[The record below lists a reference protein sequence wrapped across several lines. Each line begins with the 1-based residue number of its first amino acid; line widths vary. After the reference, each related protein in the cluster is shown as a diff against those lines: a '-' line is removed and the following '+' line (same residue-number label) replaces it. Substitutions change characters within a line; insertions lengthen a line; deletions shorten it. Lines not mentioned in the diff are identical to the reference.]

1 MPDDFNLEM
10 PPERRLEGAGFRL
23 TRLEKDPSI
32 VYLLGADL
40 RIVYCNKAW
49 DDFAASNGG
58 VGINRAAI
66 LGASVMEAMAVP
78 LRPFYARAFTWTQKK
93 LRTWEHDFEC
103 SSPELY
109 RLFHMRVL
117 PLADAYLM
125 VESSLRVERLH
136 GPEHPGMPSY
146 PFAYVNGHGIVT
158 MCSHCRRTQR
168 LKNGGAAIWD
178 FGAGLRREMAAA
190 RVAKIVSQLRGV
202 FLCRERR
209 ASLNTP
215 GLGAIA

>member
-1 MPDDFNLEM
+1 MSDDFKLEV
-10 PPERRLEGAGFRL
+10 PPERRLEEAGFRL

-49 DDFAASNGG
+49 DDFAALNGG
-58 VGINRAAI
+58 AGLNREAV
-66 LGASVMEAMAVP
+66 LGASVMEVTAMP
-78 LRPFYARAFTWTQKK
+78 LRPFYASAFTWTQKK

-103 SSPELY
+103 SSPEFY

-117 PLADAYLM
+117 PLADSYLM
-125 VESSLRVERLH
+125 VENSLRVERPH

-158 MCSHCRRTQR
+158 MCCHCRRTQR
-168 LKNGGAAIWD
+168 LNTGAASIWD
-178 FGAGLRREMAAA
+178 WVPGFVEKSPQRVSHGLCANCAAYFYASSGALR
-190 RVAKIVSQLRGV
+190 
-202 FLCRERR
+202 
-209 ASLNTP
+209 
-215 GLGAIA
+215 